1 MVPRAS
7 RARTHTHT
15 RPCHLTESTV
25 HEMYVSLSSLYS
37 RVFGRVSRCV
47 VRRRG
52 SPQARS
58 REVGLEVNRGTR
70 RSGPPAGLFCDSGP
84 VSVCVLLVCC
94 EPVPRFRISLSP
106 LVLVSAPR
114 PRAPRGGASWVGAG
128 GAAGMRMA
136 AGRAEDFYTDTLN
149 TRDRRRVRSA
159 PGLNWVGIQAARAY
173 SSCPCLGPTVY
184 DRQHLKNRAAA
195 AASKSPMALRG
206 CAVPQ
211 RSRSEPG

>member
-1 MVPRAS
+1 
-7 RARTHTHT
+7 
-15 RPCHLTESTV
+15 
-25 HEMYVSLSSLYS
+25 MYVSLSSLYS

-58 REVGLEVNRGTR
+58 REVSLEVNRGTR
-70 RSGPPAGLFCDSGP
+70 RPGPPAGLFCDSGP

-94 EPVPRFRISLSP
+94 AARPPFTVFGYISLS
-106 LVLVSAPR
+106 LSLVSAPR
-114 PRAPRGGASWVGAG
+114 PRVPRGGASWGGAG

-136 AGRAEDFYTDTLN
+136 AGRAEDFYYRLIHFD